1 MFERPPIGTDSASFA
16 RVSNDLDALRDHL
29 LGGLRAAG
37 WEENARS
44 KTSFT
49 FCSGRRLVS
58 IATKTTGVIQWT
70 VFPTP
75 PKLPPNVLTKP
86 NPIPVGTFTIE
97 GDATHASVTSH
108 VLDRNGRIVAEP
120 LCAGDA
126 RAVFQRLFEESTRRV
141 DEFVRTVE
149 KAP

>member
-1 MFERPPIGTDSASFA
+1 MESARVT
-16 RVSNDLDALRDHL
+16 RVSNDLDALRDHIL
-29 LGGLRAAG
+29 SKLRAAG
-37 WEENARS
+37 WEEDARS
-44 KTSFT
+44 PTSFT

-58 IATKTTGVIQWT
+58 IATKTSGVIQWT

-75 PKLPPNVLTKP
+75 PKLPPNVFTKP

-97 GDATHASVTSH
+97 GDATNARVTSH

-126 RAVFQRLFEESTRRV
+126 RAIFQRLFEESARRV

>member
-1 MFERPPIGTDSASFA
+1 MDSASFT
-16 RVSNDLDALRDHL
+16 RVSDELDALRDHL
-29 LGGLRAAG
+29 LSRLRAAG
-37 WEENARS
+37 WEENVRS
-44 KTSFT
+44 KTSIT

-75 PKLPPNVLTKP
+75 PKLPPNVFTKP

-97 GDATHASVTSH
+97 GDATNARVTSH

-126 RAVFQRLFEESTRRV
+126 PAIFLRLFEESERRV

-149 KAP
+149 RAP